1 LTKLLCGVS
10 GGMVLRDYADI
21 VFEVLPEL
29 AAYEAELNR
38 AIAAEPV
45 FTLKQLAVNGNDL
58 IAAGFAPGKEIGAAL
73 RQLLGA
79 VMDGICENEKGA
91 LLRYLDGDTY

>member
-1 LTKLLCGVS
+1 
-10 GGMVLRDYADI
+10 
-21 VFEVLPEL
+21 
-29 AAYEAELNR
+29 
-38 AIAAEPV
+38 
-45 FTLKQLAVNGNDL
+45 VNGNDL

-91 LLRYLDGDTY
+91 LLCYLDGNK